1 MATLNLSI
9 EIDNDTFTKLIEDN
23 ITSLTPE
30 ELKPILLSA
39 FTKAVEVDGLFVNST
54 GYYGNKEPSQLTKDI
69 FKNINWSQYY
79 SDIGENVAKFL
90 RENYQKIILNLIAES
105 FSQMLWRDENKY
117 EILFQIRQQILQ
129 DLNME
134 NKL

>member
-9 EIDNDTFTKLIEDN
+9 EIDNDTFTKLIKDN

-39 FTKAVEVDGLFVNST
+39 FAKAIEVDGLFVNST

-105 FSQMLWRDENKY
+105 FSQMLWRDENRY

-134 NKL
+134 NK

>member
-39 FTKAVEVDGLFVNST
+39 FAKAIEIDGLFVNST
-54 GYYGNKEPSQLTKDI
+54 GYYGNKEPSQLTK
-69 FKNINWSQYY
+69 NILNGIDWSQYY
-79 SDIGENVAKFL
+79 SDIGENVVKFL
-90 RENYQKIILNLIAES
+90 RENYQKIVLNLIAES
-105 FSQMLWRDENKY
+105 FTKMLWRDENRY

-134 NKL
+134 NK

>member
-9 EIDNDTFTKLIEDN
+9 EVDNDTFTKLIEDN

-39 FTKAVEVDGLFVNST
+39 FAKAIEVDGLFVKST

-69 FKNINWSQYY
+69 FNNINWSQYY

-105 FSQMLWRDENKY
+105 FTKMLWRDENKY
-117 EILFQIRQQILQ
+117 EILFEIRQQILQ

-134 NKL
+134 NK

>member
-39 FTKAVEVDGLFVNST
+39 FAKAIEVDGLFVNST
-54 GYYGNKEPSQLTKDI
+54 GYYGNKEPTQLTKDI
-69 FKNINWSQYY
+69 LNGIDWSQYY
-79 SDIGENVAKFL
+79 SDIGENVVKFL
-90 RENYQKIILNLIAES
+90 RENYQKIVLNLIAES
-105 FSQMLWRDENKY
+105 FTKMLWRDENRY

-134 NKL
+134 NN

>member
-9 EIDNDTFTKLIEDN
+9 EVDNDTFTKLIENN

-39 FTKAVEVDGLFVNST
+39 FAKAIEVDGIFVNST
-54 GYYGNKEPSQLTKDI
+54 GYYGNKEPSQLTK
-69 FKNINWSQYY
+69 NILNGIDWSQYY

-90 RENYQKIILNLIAES
+90 RENYQKIVFNLIAES
-105 FSQMLWRDENKY
+105 FTKMLWRDENKY
-117 EILFQIRQQILQ
+117 EILFQIRQEILQ
-129 DLNME
+129 DLNGK
-134 NKL
+134 NN